1 MTVKLDIFHEN
12 VLGKIRKEF
21 DDAKHKGLVII
32 DFRPNNNRLDI
43 GFADSV
49 DLQMIDRVCEY
60 VRKNYDRIQYQV
72 FRDEWSQCNVMRIMN
87 MRAEYK
93 LEIENKTY
101 TIVGLDELLKGR

>member
-72 FRDEWSQCNVMRIMN
+72 FRRIQYQVFRDEWSQCNVMRIMN
-87 MRAEYK
+87 MRAE
-93 LEIENKTY
+93 
-101 TIVGLDELLKGR
+101 